1 MYENVVDFAEWYY
14 KKGCPQKILSDLTV
28 YRTDSASS
36 TCVYRDGRYQVE
48 VYLIDPKAPVPKH
61 QHPGVDAVEIDQS
74 AVQLLKDASQIR
86 PELERSVLYKGQWHG
101 NGIRDRAKH
110 SGYYL
115 TSCQY
120 WHHGIPITTISGR
133 WVGETVGPKHDNLI
147 RVLNPDSYVI
157 EGYADVTRSATE
169 VEIL

>member
-48 VYLIDPKAPVPKH
+48 VYLIDQQAPVPKH
-61 QHPGVDAVEIDQS
+61 QHPGVDAVEIDQGAIQS
-74 AVQLLKDASQIR
+74 LTDANQIR
-86 PELERSVLYKGQWHG
+86 SELERLALYKDQWHG
-101 NGIRDRAKH
+101 NGIMDRAKH

-120 WHHGIPITTISGR
+120 WHDDRPITTISGR
-133 WVGETVGPKHDNLI
+133 WVGNTVGPKHDALI
-147 RVLNPDSYVI
+147 RELNPGVYVLD
-157 EGYADVTRSATE
+157 GYADVTRTMKE